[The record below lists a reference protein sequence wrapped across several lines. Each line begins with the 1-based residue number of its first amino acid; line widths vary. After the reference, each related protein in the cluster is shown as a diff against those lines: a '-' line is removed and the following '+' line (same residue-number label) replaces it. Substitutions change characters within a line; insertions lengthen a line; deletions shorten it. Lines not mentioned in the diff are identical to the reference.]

1 MKIAVMHPSATP
13 PPSCREIIYE
23 AKKLG
28 AKVIYL
34 RPQDVT
40 VSYREN
46 EIEIYRR
53 GKKLDLDIVFVRGTS
68 SPSSIE
74 QFTWM
79 TNVVKLFESVGSFT
93 INSYSSIVLA
103 RDKSILPAILSK
115 RSIKFPKT
123 YITNDLQKALSI
135 VNELG
140 KAVVKPIIGSLGRG
154 VMMLENEDVAYSIL
168 KQLLAWGQPLLLQ
181 EYIEKK
187 EGRDIRLLVIN
198 GAVFAAY
205 YRKARPGFFKTNLA
219 QGGIPEKAEL
229 DNELEKIAI
238 STTEA
243 LGLFYGGI
251 DIAEST
257 DGGRF
262 VLEANASP
270 NWKGAQFLGLN
281 PAKKLVEEAWKNF
294 KK

>member
-1 MKIAVMHPSATP
+1 MKIAVMHPSPTP

-23 AKKLG
+23 AKKIG
-28 AKVIYL
+28 IGVYYF
-34 RPQDVT
+34 RPQDLT
-40 VSYREN
+40 VLYMDG
-46 EIEIYRR
+46 EIDISRR
-53 GKKLDLDIVFVRGTS
+53 GRRLSPEVVFVRGTS

-79 TNVVKLFESVGSFT
+79 TNVVKLFEAVGSFT
-93 INSYSSIVLA
+93 INNYSSIVLA
-103 RDKSILPAILSK
+103 RDKSILPAVLSK
-115 RSIKFPKT
+115 RGIKFPKT
-123 YITNDLQKALSI
+123 YVTNDLQRALSI

-154 VMMLENEDVAYSIL
+154 VMLLDNEDVAYSIL

-187 EGRDIRLLVIN
+187 EGRDIRMLVIN
-198 GAVFAAY
+198 GEVFAGY

-219 QGGIPEKAEL
+219 QGGTPERAEV
-229 DNELEKIAI
+229 DSELEEIAL
-238 STTEA
+238 STTDA

-251 DIAEST
+251 DIAESVS
-257 DGGRF
+257 GERY

-270 NWKGAQFLGLN
+270 NWKGAQYLGLN
-281 PAKKLVEEAWKNF
+281 PAKKLVEEALKAIR
-294 KK
+294 K

>member
-13 PPSCREIIYE
+13 PPSCRELIYE
-23 AKKLG
+23 SKKLG
-28 AKVIYL
+28 FKSYYF

-40 VSYREN
+40 VSYDGSK
-46 EIEIYRR
+46 IGLFRR
-53 GKKLDLDIVFVRGTS
+53 GRELDAEVTFVRGTS

-79 TNVVKLFESVGSFT
+79 TNIVKLIELSGGSA
-93 INSYSSIVLA
+93 INSYSSIVTA
-103 RDKSILPAILSK
+103 RDKSLLPALLGK
-115 RSIKFPKT
+115 RGIRFPRT
-123 YITNDLQKALSI
+123 FVTNDLQRALSI
-135 VNELG
+135 VNEMG

-154 VMMLENEDVAYSIL
+154 VILLDNEDVAYSIL

-198 GAVFAAY
+198 REVFAAY

-219 QGGIPEKAEL
+219 QGGTPEKAEL
-229 DNELEKIAI
+229 DDELREIAV
-238 STTEA
+238 STTEL

-251 DIAEST
+251 DVAEST
-257 DGGRF
+257 EGERF

-281 PAKKLVEEAWKNF
+281 PAKKLIEEAVREVRK
-294 KK
+294 

>member
-13 PPSCREIIYE
+13 PPSCRELIYE
-23 AKKLG
+23 SKKLG
-28 AKVIYL
+28 FKSYYF

-40 VSYREN
+40 VSYDGSK
-46 EIEIYRR
+46 IGLFRR
-53 GKKLDLDIVFVRGTS
+53 GRELDAEVTFVRGTS

-79 TNVVKLFESVGSFT
+79 TNIVKLIELSGGSA
-93 INSYSSIVLA
+93 INSYSSIVTA
-103 RDKSILPAILSK
+103 RDKSLLPALLGK
-115 RSIKFPKT
+115 RGIRFPRT
-123 YITNDLQKALSI
+123 FVTNDLQRALSI
-135 VNELG
+135 VNEMG

-154 VMMLENEDVAYSIL
+154 VILLDNEDVAYSIL

-187 EGRDIRLLVIN
+187 DGRDIRLLVIN
-198 GAVFAAY
+198 GEVFAAY

-219 QGGIPEKAEL
+219 QGGTPEKAEL
-229 DNELEKIAI
+229 DDELREIAV
-238 STTEA
+238 STTEL

-251 DIAEST
+251 DVAEST
-257 DGGRF
+257 EGERF

-281 PAKKLVEEAWKNF
+281 PAKKLIEEAVKEVR
-294 KK
+294 K

>member
-13 PPSCREIIYE
+13 PPSCRELIYE
-23 AKKLG
+23 SKKLG
-28 AKVIYL
+28 FKSYYF

-40 VSYREN
+40 VSYDGSK
-46 EIEIYRR
+46 IGLFRR
-53 GKKLDLDIVFVRGTS
+53 GRELDAEVTFVRGTS

-79 TNVVKLFESVGSFT
+79 TNIVKLIELSGGSA
-93 INSYSSIVLA
+93 INSYSSIVTA
-103 RDKSILPAILSK
+103 RDKSLLPALLGK
-115 RSIKFPKT
+115 RGIRFPRT
-123 YITNDLQKALSI
+123 FVTNDLQRALSI
-135 VNELG
+135 VNEMG

-154 VMMLENEDVAYSIL
+154 VILLDNEDVAYSIL

-198 GAVFAAY
+198 GEVFAAY

-219 QGGIPEKAEL
+219 QGGTPEKAEL
-229 DNELEKIAI
+229 DDELREIAV
-238 STTEA
+238 STTEL

-251 DIAEST
+251 DVAEST
-257 DGGRF
+257 EGERF

-281 PAKKLVEEAWKNF
+281 PARKLIEEAVREVRK
-294 KK
+294 

>member
-13 PPSCREIIYE
+13 PPSCRELIYE
-23 AKKLG
+23 SKKLG
-28 AKVIYL
+28 FKSYYF

-40 VSYREN
+40 VSYDGSK
-46 EIEIYRR
+46 IGLFRR
-53 GKKLDLDIVFVRGTS
+53 GRELDAEVTFVRGTS

-79 TNVVKLFESVGSFT
+79 TNIVRLIELSGGSA
-93 INSYSSIVLA
+93 INSYSSIVTA
-103 RDKSILPAILSK
+103 RDKSLLPALLGK
-115 RSIKFPKT
+115 RGIRFPRT
-123 YITNDLQKALSI
+123 FVTNDLQRALSI
-135 VNELG
+135 VNEMG

-154 VMMLENEDVAYSIL
+154 VILLDNEDVAYSIL

-198 GAVFAAY
+198 GEVFAAY

-219 QGGIPEKAEL
+219 QGGTPEKAEL
-229 DNELEKIAI
+229 DDELREIAV
-238 STTEA
+238 STTEL

-251 DIAEST
+251 DVAEST
-257 DGGRF
+257 EGERF

-281 PAKKLVEEAWKNF
+281 PAKKLIEEAVKEVR
-294 KK
+294 K

>member
-13 PPSCREIIYE
+13 PPSCRELIYE
-23 AKKLG
+23 SKKLG
-28 AKVIYL
+28 FKSYYF

-40 VSYREN
+40 VSYDGSK
-46 EIEIYRR
+46 IGLFRR
-53 GKKLDLDIVFVRGTS
+53 GRELDAEVTFVRGTS

-79 TNVVKLFESVGSFT
+79 TNIVKLIELSGGSA
-93 INSYSSIVLA
+93 INSYSSIVTA
-103 RDKSILPAILSK
+103 RDKSLLPALLGK
-115 RSIKFPKT
+115 RGIRFPRT
-123 YITNDLQKALSI
+123 FVTNDLQRALSI
-135 VNELG
+135 VNEMG

-154 VMMLENEDVAYSIL
+154 VILLDNEDVAYSIL

-198 GAVFAAY
+198 GEVFAAY

-219 QGGIPEKAEL
+219 QGGTPEKAEL
-229 DNELEKIAI
+229 DDELREIAV
-238 STTEA
+238 STTEL

-251 DIAEST
+251 DVAEST
-257 DGGRF
+257 KGERF

-281 PAKKLVEEAWKNF
+281 PAKKLIEEAVKEVR
-294 KK
+294 K